1 MFPIPVLRYMK
12 THGITHEQIAMVA
25 VVQREWAAKNPR
37 ATMKA
42 PITVEDVLNSRMIA
56 YPFRIL
62 QCCLVTDGGG
72 ALILTSADRAKDFPN
87 KPVYILGTGESV
99 ETPMVSQM
107 QTFDSSRAFRVAGPL
122 AFKEAGIAHK
132 DVDHLMIYDAFA
144 HLPLYGLGDLGFMPH
159 EETGKFIA
167 DGNTRP
173 GGKLPLNTNGGGL
186 CYMHSGMYGMYAL
199 QESVRQMRGIAPA
212 QVPGREDLG
221 LPRRR
226 RHVRRVRHDH
236 FYERDGRHIRHSG
249 MGRRPRPG
257 ISRFRVRCSASPRND
272 ESNGRPSMSQGKSLQ
287 DKSIIV
293 TGAGRGIG
301 KEIALLCAAEGAKVV
316 VNDPG
321 GAADGSGS
329 SASPAE
335 EVVEEIRKRGGTAV
349 ANFETVAE
357 AIPAS
362 KIVKTAVDSFGKLD
376 GVVNNAGILRD
387 AIFHRMSIDAFE
399 SVIKVHLMGSFYVSH
414 AAARLFREQESGSF
428 VHFTSTSGLVGNFGQ
443 ANYAAAKLGIVG
455 LSKSIALDMNRFNV
469 RSNCVSPF
477 AWSRLIGTI
486 PTETEA
492 EKARVAKI
500 QQMGPEKIAPLC
512 AFLLSDAA
520 KDVTGQ
526 IFAVRMNEIFLMSQS
541 RPLRSIHRGEGW
553 TPQTIAEHGMPAL
566 KSSFYKLDRSADIFN
581 WDAI

>member
-1 MFPIPVLRYMK
+1 
-12 THGITHEQIAMVA
+12 
-25 VVQREWAAKNPR
+25 
-37 ATMKA
+37 
-42 PITVEDVLNSRMIA
+42 
-56 YPFRIL
+56 
-62 QCCLVTDGGG
+62 
-72 ALILTSADRAKDFPN
+72 
-87 KPVYILGTGESV
+87 
-99 ETPMVSQM
+99 
-107 QTFDSSRAFRVAGPL
+107 
-122 AFKEAGIAHK
+122 
-132 DVDHLMIYDAFA
+132 
-144 HLPLYGLGDLGFMPH
+144 
-159 EETGKFIA
+159 
-167 DGNTRP
+167 
-173 GGKLPLNTNGGGL
+173 
-186 CYMHSGMYGMYAL
+186 
-199 QESVRQMRGIAPA
+199 
-212 QVPGREDLG
+212 
-221 LPRRR
+221 
-226 RHVRRVRHDH
+226 
-236 FYERDGRHIRHSG
+236 
-249 MGRRPRPG
+249 
-257 ISRFRVRCSASPRND
+257 
-272 ESNGRPSMSQGKSLQ
+272 MSQGKSLQ
-287 DKSIIV
+287 EKSIIV

-357 AIPAS
+357 AVPAS
-362 KIVKTAVDSFGKLD
+362 RIVKMAVDSFGKLD
-376 GVVNNAGILRD
+376 GV
-387 AIFHRMSIDAFE
+387 
-399 SVIKVHLMGSFYVSH
+399 VIKVHLMGSFYVSH
-414 AAARLFREQESGSF
+414 AAARLYREQESGSF
-428 VHFTSTSGLVGNFGQ
+428 VHFTSTSGLIGNFGQ

-520 KDVTGQ
+520 NDVTGQ